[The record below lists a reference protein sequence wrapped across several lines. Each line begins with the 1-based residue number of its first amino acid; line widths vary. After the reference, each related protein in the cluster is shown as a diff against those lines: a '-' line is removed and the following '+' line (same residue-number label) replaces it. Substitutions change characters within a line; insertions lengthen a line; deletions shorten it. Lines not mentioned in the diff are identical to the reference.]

1 MKRML
6 KRLSEKADRLAAR
19 ASEHKNKIVAAGA
32 VALGTAQAQAA
43 LTAPVLDTSDAITVA
58 GAVLTGLAVLWGIKV
73 AIRLVK

>member
-19 ASEHKNKIVAAGA
+19 ASEHKNKIVAAGT

-43 LTAPVLDTSDAITVA
+43 LTVDPIATTDFMTVA
-58 GAVLTGLAVLWGIKV
+58 GAVVVALGAFYAVKKALGLL
-73 AIRLVK
+73 R